1 MLIQSREGLKPAR
14 HKAKMT
20 QDELAALAGTSR
32 KVISDIERGV
42 GNPSMNT
49 WEAIVRVVAQRIV
62 ANDIA
67 DAMRNGGKENG

>member
-49 WEAIVRVVAQRIV
+49 WEAIVRVIQARL
-62 ANDIA
+62 ASTD
-67 DAMRNGGKENG
+67 KEGE